1 MEHKYILISADSKRV
16 DFGELRHCGDLIWLL
31 AKKEL
36 LIRYKQTVLGPAWLI
51 LQPVLNACI
60 YALVF
65 GGLAGLGTGG
75 APKMGFY
82 LTGTAIWGFF
92 AGCFSKNALCFREN
106 AALFGKVWFPRL
118 AVPAAGLIC
127 SFVTLAVQFLP
138 AIPYFRLGDPL
149 ELLAGI
155 GILAMLGV
163 GLGLAVSA
171 LTVRYRD
178 LQVLVQF
185 GLQLWM
191 YASPIA
197 YPLESAGVLGKW
209 LLWNPVTAPVE
220 LIRRSLFGTGT
231 VHPGSLL
238 WAAVCAGA
246 ALAVGVRL
254 FSKAERTFLDTV

>member
-1 MEHKYILISADSKRV
+1 MIITADSERV
-16 DFGELRHCGDLIWLL
+16 DFGELLHCGDLIWLL

-36 LIRYKQTVLGPAWLI
+36 LIRYKQTVLGPVWLL
-51 LQPVLNACI
+51 LQPILNACI

-65 GGLAGLGTGG
+65 GGLADLGTGG

-82 LTGTAIWGFF
+82 LTGTAIWAFF

-118 AVPAAGLIC
+118 AVPAASLIC
-127 SFVTLAVQFLP
+127 SFVTLAVQLLP
-138 AIPYFRLGDPL
+138 AFPYFRPGNPLG
-149 ELLAGI
+149 LLAGI
-155 GILAMLGV
+155 GMLAMLGV

-178 LQVLVQF
+178 LHVLVQF

-197 YPLESAGVLGKW
+197 YPLESAGALGRW

-220 LIRRSLFGTGT
+220 LIRRSLFGTGSM
-231 VHPGSLL
+231 HPGSLL
-238 WAAVCAGA
+238 WSAFCAAA

-254 FSKAERTFLDTV
+254 FFKAERTFLDRV